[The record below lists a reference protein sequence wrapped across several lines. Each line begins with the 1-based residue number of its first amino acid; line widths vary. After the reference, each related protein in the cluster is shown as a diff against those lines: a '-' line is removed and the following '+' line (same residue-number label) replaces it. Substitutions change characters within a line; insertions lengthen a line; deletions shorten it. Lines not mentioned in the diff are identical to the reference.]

1 MPALRRKKRVPKL
14 QFTNYRNLGWHVQYR
29 DTKTGKPRRH
39 RFGLLS
45 REDADKAYYEWL
57 AAHMRGETPKATPRR
72 TTHKLPDLLAAP
84 KARLQVVS
92 SEIVQGSLLHIVSG
106 FLTFEESR
114 ISDDE
119 DARREG
125 TITKKTYGARKQF
138 AQEFLKTLNSRH
150 GPAAVAKIKLSDL
163 SMEDVE
169 AYNQVLVTAG
179 YSSSQ
184 VRKRMQ
190 VVKAIIDRA
199 GRPEHGRQLLSWNW
213 DSRDVVHGKP
223 AKRRKLPTLS
233 QLKLILSKCDS
244 QRTAMIWMAIGCGFG
259 QRDLA
264 AVRVGQFDKIGY
276 DLRRGKTGIERY
288 GETPKLVWLVLQK
301 HSKEAKR
308 EDGELVF
315 LTQRGMPL
323 VHGDSD
329 SVVLWWTRLR
339 KELGKDGKGLGGFY
353 TLRHLGA
360 TEYGSRPGSS
370 IGAMRRW
377 LGHSASSQM
386 ADTYM
391 KPVSPENRDV
401 VEWVRNCLSSGKA
414 DVRIATKK

>member
-1 MPALRRKKRVPKL
+1 
-14 QFTNYRNLGWHVQYR
+14 
-29 DTKTGKPRRH
+29 
-39 RFGLLS
+39 
-45 REDADKAYYEWL
+45 
-57 AAHMRGETPKATPRR
+57 
-72 TTHKLPDLLAAP
+72 LAAP
-84 KARLQVVS
+84 KARPQVVS
-92 SEIVQGSLLHIVSG
+92 SEVVAGSLLHIVSG

-114 ISDDE
+114 LSDD
-119 DARREG
+119 DDTRREG

-150 GPAAVAKIKLSDL
+150 GQGAVARMQLADL
-163 SMEDVE
+163 TMEDVE

-184 VRKRMQ
+184 VRKRMH
-190 VVKAIIDRA
+190 VVKAVIDRA
-199 GRPEHGRQLLSWNW
+199 GRPEHGRQLLTWNW

-223 AKRRKLPTLS
+223 AKQRKLPTLT
-233 QLKLILSKCDS
+233 QLKLILKECDA
-244 QRTAMIWMAIGCGFG
+244 QRTAMVWMAIGCGFG

-264 AVRVGQFDKIGY
+264 AVRVGQFDKLGY

-288 GETPKLVWLVLQK
+288 GETPKMVWGCLQK
-301 HSKEAKR
+301 YLKQAKR
-308 EDGELVF
+308 PNGDLLF

-323 VHGDSD
+323 VHGVSD

-339 KELGKDGKGLGGFY
+339 AELGKDGKGLGGFY

-360 TEYGSRPGSS
+360 TEYGSRAGCS

-386 ADTYM
+386 ADVYM
-391 KPVSPENRDV
+391 KPVSPESRTV
-401 VEWVRNCLSSGKA
+401 VEWVRTALRTGKA
-414 DVRIATKK
+414 DLRTKAKPK